1 MILTL
6 SIHGHLQL
14 LGEKCFN
21 KFVMSQA
28 VGVNVQKVNLEKK
41 HEYEEQ
47 TNKRDQAHKLANMPI
62 VYSLSFAFPRNLPGF
77 HLSASSPH
85 TSLSLHNDLIKR
97 CYQSRR

>member
-14 LGEKCFN
+14 LREKCFN
-21 KFVMSQA
+21 KFVISQA
-28 VGVNVQKVNLEKK
+28 AGVNVQKVNLEK
-41 HEYEEQ
+41 HECEEQ
-47 TNKRDQAHKLANMPI
+47 PNKRDYAHKLANMPI

-97 CYQSRR
+97 SWQARR